1 MKKNH
6 LSRIMVLATIGS
18 LSLATVQAQTD
29 GTWQGTV
36 AVSANTSINWDVDTN
51 WLDGVVADGAGA
63 VATLSR
69 ENLSQTGGTTVTV
82 SVRLNTSRTLGGI
95 LATGS
100 PALGAPRIAVNR
112 TGSSVLTLDSG
123 SSTPAFITNEG
134 DGPFAVS
141 APILLN
147 SSLELTNNNSIPDG
161 TFLTLSG
168 GVSANINELITI
180 TTMPIE
186 PRTLNYNR
194 IVIQNN
200 PITDGEGTIAV
211 VHNSGDTLN
220 FQDLSSGNTFSGGLT
235 IKSGEV
241 RVTGTTLAN
250 ADDALGAAGGTIT
263 FDGGRLAFTT
273 ANISA
278 NSNRPT
284 IMDAGGGTISVTALG
299 TQTVVW
305 NGNIEG
311 EGAFA
316 INVSG
321 VNSSITLGG
330 SNTYEGGTV
339 LTGRG
344 TVATDENGTFG
355 TGNVTLMLTYVKIGE
370 EDVPVSNTLTLGNA
384 FSLDS
389 NATLTFTS
397 VSTIN
402 LNFEGTQTLGGLA
415 LDTTFITPGLYNAT
429 QLNDFF
435 GGSNFTGT
443 GYIQVVPEP
452 GTWVLLGLGAAF
464 LAFGRRFRRS

>member
-1 MKKNH
+1 
-6 LSRIMVLATIGS
+6 
-18 LSLATVQAQTD
+18 
-29 GTWQGTV
+29 
-36 AVSANTSINWDVDTN
+36 
-51 WLDGVVADGAGA
+51 
-63 VATLSR
+63 
-69 ENLSQTGGTTVTV
+69 
-82 SVRLNTSRTLGGI
+82 
-95 LATGS
+95 
-100 PALGAPRIAVNR
+100 
-112 TGSSVLTLDSG
+112 
-123 SSTPAFITNEG
+123 
-134 DGPFAVS
+134 
-141 APILLN
+141 
-147 SSLELTNNNSIPDG
+147 
-161 TFLTLSG
+161 
-168 GVSANINELITI
+168 
-180 TTMPIE
+180 
-186 PRTLNYNR
+186 
-194 IVIQNN
+194 
-200 PITDGEGTIAV
+200 
-211 VHNSGDTLN
+211 
-220 FQDLSSGNTFSGGLT
+220 
-235 IKSGEV
+235 
-241 RVTGTTLAN
+241 
-250 ADDALGAAGGTIT
+250 
-263 FDGGRLAFTT
+263 
-273 ANISA
+273 
-278 NSNRPT
+278 
-284 IMDAGGGTISVTALG
+284 MDAGGGTISVTALG